1 MRLHYPGMG
10 RTRSRSAL
18 ARNFA
23 RRRVCHRLHRVHP
36 RSMKGHMNMTTSRMQ
51 QSKGMQML
59 GNVAHWPPLVYVLLG
74 LALGG
79 IWALGTSVQVLTS
92 EAWMLHKEMRQIDF
106 TAFGQLWDAVTG
118 HLPPT
123 MLVPFVFGW
132 GVQFALIVASI
143 GIELPSHPRWRYWL
157 AWIAVIGLIA
167 VNSCGDFVSSSNYGM
182 WGQWGFTLVI
192 FFITFCILL
201 FAIMAFKQAWT
212 VMRQPAS

>member
-1 MRLHYPGMG
+1 MIAMKWNSSIMAVPTKLGWATSFSNGQNAKSISSSWQLCGMRKP
-10 RTRSRSAL
+10 SRITPSISAI
-18 ARNFA
+18 AK
-23 RRRVCHRLHRVHP
+23 
-36 RSMKGHMNMTTSRMQ
+36 MKGHMNMTTSRMQ
-51 QSKGMQML
+51 HRKGMQML

-79 IWALGTSVQVLTS
+79 VWALGTSVQVLTS
-92 EAWMLHKEMRQIDF
+92 EAWMMGRALTQIDF
-106 TAFGQLWDAVTG
+106 TAFGQLWQAVTG

-123 MLVPFVFGW
+123 MLVPFMFGW

-157 AWIAVIGLIA
+157 AWIAVI
-167 VNSCGDFVSSSNYGM
+167 
-182 WGQWGFTLVI
+182 